1 MDLTAYFQGRVEI
14 PRIRMGNKEEE
25 EIETLIS
32 EEVLLL
38 AMFLRNEKHAWKPRI
53 TNTLYVV

>member
-14 PRIRMGNKEEE
+14 SRIRMGNKE